1 MTLSKVTKTSQS
13 DGRMLVV
20 TLSGTAAE
28 VAQALA
34 DEKIDRNHIYVVKND
49 GTFAMYFKKV

>member
-1 MTLSKVTKTSQS
+1 MTVSKTVKTNQS
-13 DGRMLVV
+13 DGRMLVI
-20 TLSGTAAE
+20 TLSGTADE

-34 DEKIDRNHIYVVKND
+34 NEKIDRDHIYVVKDD